1 MKTNVFFAPKEKF
14 IQYIYALNI
23 NSCWQEMI
31 NYSDPLSGSIILYF
45 WLSKKT
51 ENVAEKGSGVVVTF
65 KINLLLSLEIYNS
78 KLNISKV
85 SFRLFCPVFLSMLA
99 DV

>member
-1 MKTNVFFAPKEKF
+1 M
-14 IQYIYALNI
+14 

-31 NYSDPLSGSIILYF
+31 NSSEPLSGSIIIMIYF

-51 ENVAEKGSGVVVTF
+51 ENVAEIGSGVVVLF
-65 KINLLLSLEIYNS
+65 KINLLLSLEILNS

-85 SFRLFCPVFLSMLA
+85 SFRLFCPVFLFMLA

>member
-1 MKTNVFFAPKEKF
+1 M
-14 IQYIYALNI
+14 

-31 NYSDPLSGSIILYF
+31 NSSEPLSGSIIFMIYF

-51 ENVAEKGSGVVVTF
+51 ENVAEIASGAAVLF
-65 KINLLLSLEIYNS
+65 KINLLLSLEILNS

-85 SFRLFCPVFLSMLA
+85 SFRLFCLVFLFMLA

>member
-1 MKTNVFFAPKEKF
+1 M
-14 IQYIYALNI
+14 

-31 NYSDPLSGSIILYF
+31 NSSEPLSGSIIIMIYF

-51 ENVAEKGSGVVVTF
+51 ENVAEIGSGVVVLF
-65 KINLLLSLEIYNS
+65 KINLLLSLEILNS

-85 SFRLFCPVFLSMLA
+85 SFRLFCLVFLFMLA

>member
-1 MKTNVFFAPKEKF
+1 M
-14 IQYIYALNI
+14 I
-23 NSCWQEMI
+23 NSSE
-31 NYSDPLSGSIILYF
+31 PLSGSIIFMIYF

-51 ENVAEKGSGVVVTF
+51 ENVAEIASGVAVLF
-65 KINLLLSLEIYNS
+65 KINLLLSLEILNS

-85 SFRLFCPVFLSMLA
+85 SFRLFCPVFLFMLA